1 MNRLLIILL
10 VFIIIACSGETVS
23 NFNTSDENSS
33 ITSPL
38 DNANLENSNS
48 GEVITEKDRI
58 IESIK
63 KDLDSTYKSI
73 ELLNKRLE
81 SLRSQFDDLND
92 QNKNLNN
99 QIGKLSKEK
108 LLLEMSLKNLRIQ
121 YEVPAIENYLE
132 KQSTE

>member
-23 NFNTSDENSS
+23 NFNTFD
-33 ITSPL
+33 
-38 DNANLENSNS
+38 ENSNS

-99 QIGKLSKEK
+99 QIEKLSKEK